1 MQMELPLI
9 HGAADVEHRALSA
22 GPRPPLAHSKD
33 FIKHGI
39 YLRNWTTRTVRTYRQ
54 ALAAL
59 ASVIDSEPP
68 SKANLQAFVI
78 AMRER
83 GLQPGGI
90 NVYARTINSY
100 LTWLHEEGHA
110 PERLRIK
117 LLPNPPK
124 PYATLTDSDIRR
136 LVTHMPKRCAQLR
149 AWTLAVL
156 LLDTGL
162 RIAEALT
169 LERDEVDLDA
179 LALRVVG
186 KGQKIRLVPISTE
199 GRRVL
204 FRWLSRWDG
213 RYVFGTARGRQW
225 SQRNAYR
232 DVTSVCRSLGITAAH
247 VNPHAFRHCFAVTYV
262 RNGGDIYRL
271 SRILGHTS
279 IATTQLYLR
288 SMGLEHLQEGHAKF
302 SPLGRLA

>member
-1 MQMELPLI
+1 MQTTPTFPTAP
-9 HGAADVEHRALSA
+9 HAD
-22 GPRPPLAHSKD
+22 D

-39 YLRNWTTRTVRTYRQ
+39 YLRNWTTATVRTYRQ
-54 ALAAL
+54 ALGAL
-59 ASVIDSEPP
+59 ASVLDGHSP
-68 SKANLQAFVI
+68 SKTTLQAFVI

-83 GLQPGGI
+83 GLQPGGV

-110 PERLRIK
+110 AERLRIK

-124 PYATLTDSDIRR
+124 PYAILSDADIRR
-136 LVTHMPKRCAQLR
+136 LVTHRPKPWPQLR

-162 RIAEALT
+162 RITEALS
-169 LERDEVDLDA
+169 LEREHVDLDA
-179 LALRVVG
+179 MSLRVMG
-186 KGQKIRLVPISTE
+186 KGQRVRLVPISAE
-199 GRRVL
+199 GRKAV
-204 FRWLSRWDG
+204 FRWLSRNES
-213 RYVFGTARGRQW
+213 RYVLGTIRGRQW
-225 SQRNAYR
+225 SQRNAHR
-232 DVTSVCRSLGITAAH
+232 DLTSLCRSLGIVSAR
-247 VNPHAFRHCFAVTYV
+247 VNPHAFRHCFAVSYI

-288 SMGLEHLQEGHAKF
+288 SMGLEHLQEGHAKY